1 MRQKIYSI
9 IIGITAFFWQ
19 NVYSQTDTTVIF
31 SEIMFN
37 PVTTFSNNEFIE
49 LFNTSYTDTMNL
61 SGWKIRYATS
71 TPDNISNAGFGLKL
85 APRQFAVI
93 FEADYTG
100 GYTVPAKSLVLKIH
114 DNFFGTSGMANTEAR
129 ELKLINSKGDTT
141 ASYTYSVPNSTGY
154 SDEKIIMIANNFA
167 SNWANSLV
175 INGTPGGANSVS
187 PKEYDLGVTSIFFS
201 PPAPVLNDSI
211 SISAMIKN
219 FGLNAAQ
226 NFNIKFSYDIN
237 GDSIPDIHLPSVPIA
252 NLTARD
258 SLLVNAPSKINKILN
273 RVVAFCSIEF
283 SQDENLANNNLALS
297 IEPGLSPKSTLINE
311 FMFDPFTGEPEWIE
325 LYNNT
330 EGTIN
335 LKNWKISD
343 VLLRP
348 TLTTI
353 VNSDFTFPPRSFLIL
368 ATDTTAIKNF
378 YSSIPSQILRV
389 SIPALNNDKDGVVL
403 YDHRGAV
410 MDSVFYLSSWGIKGN
425 SLERISLTESS
436 TKQSNWAASFAD
448 SGGTPGQENSAKDAK
463 SYPRNSFVVNEIMFD
478 QLSGLSEYVEFYNTT
493 SDTINIAGWRYTE
506 NGGLTLTLSSKLKK
520 IPPGGYVI
528 LSADSSNL
536 KHFSYLKE
544 TSPDYHVT
552 IANRSDLSLSNT
564 EDMVKIIDLFG
575 NTVDSLFYHTKWNN
589 SEIEDTKGRAL
600 ERINPLLSSTDS
612 KNWSTSVNIL
622 GGSPGKQNSIFTR
635 TLPSQSSLEISPNP
649 FSPDNDGFEDF
660 TIFTY
665 KLSQSIASI
674 RIRIYDG
681 QGRLVRTLSD
691 NQPSGAEGSI
701 IFNGLDDNKQPLRI
715 GIYAVL
721 LEAINQTNGIVDKV
735 KKALVVARKLR

>member
-1 MRQKIYSI
+1 MKQKFYFIPMLAIVLHVSLVFSQSDTSI
-9 IIGITAFFWQ
+9 
-19 NVYSQTDTTVIF
+19 VF

-37 PVTTFSNNEFIE
+37 PVTSFSNNEFIE
-49 LFNTSYTDTMNL
+49 LFNTSYTDSFNL
-61 SGWKIRYATS
+61 SSWKIRYAAS
-71 TPDNISNAGFGLKL
+71 TPDNITDAGYGTKL
-85 APRQFAVI
+85 APRKYAII
-93 FEADYTG
+93 FEQDYLG
-100 GYTVPAKSLVLKIH
+100 GYTVPSSSLILKIH
-114 DNFFGTSGMANTEAR
+114 DHSFGTSGMANTEAR

-141 ASYTYSVPNSTGY
+141 SSYTYSVPNPTGY
-154 SDEKIIMIANNFA
+154 SDEKVILIANNSA

-175 INGTPGGANSVS
+175 INGSPGGSNSVS

-201 PPAPVLNDSI
+201 PSAPVLNDTI

-219 FGLNAAQ
+219 LGLNPAQ
-226 NFNIKFSYDIN
+226 NFSVKFSYDTN
-237 GDSIPDIHLPSVPIA
+237 GDSIPDIDLPSVPIS
-252 NLTARD
+252 NLNARD
-258 SLLVNAPSKINKILN
+258 SLLVIATQKINRILN

-283 SQDENLANNNLALS
+283 TQDENLSNNNFSIS
-297 IEPGLSPKSTLINE
+297 IEPGLSPKSILINE
-311 FMFDPFTGEPEWIE
+311 FMFDPLTGEPEWVE
-325 LYNNT
+325 LFNNT
-330 EGTIN
+330 DGTIN
-335 LKNWKISD
+335 LKSWKISD
-343 VLLRP
+343 VLSTP
-348 TLTTI
+348 TLATI
-353 VNSDFTFPPRSFLIL
+353 TNSDFNFLPKSFLIL

-378 YSSIPSQILRV
+378 YASIPSKIIRV

-436 TKQSNWAASFAD
+436 TKQSNWVASFAD

-463 SYPRNSFVVNEIMFD
+463 SYSRNSFVINEIMFD

-506 NGGLTLTLSSKLKK
+506 NGGLTLTLSGKIKK

-536 KHFSYLKE
+536 KHFSYLAE
-544 TSPDYHVT
+544 GSPNYYVV

-575 NTVDSLFYHTKWNN
+575 NTIDSVFYNAKWHN
-589 SEIEDTKGRAL
+589 SEIEDTKGRSL
-600 ERINPLLSSTDS
+600 ERINPLLSSTDA

-665 KLSQSIASI
+665 KLSQSTASI
-674 RIRIYDG
+674 RIRIYDS
-681 QGRLVRTLSD
+681 QGRLVRTLAD
-691 NQPSGAEGSI
+691 NQPSSAGGSI
-701 IFNGLDDNKQPLRI
+701 IFNGLDDHKQPLRI

-721 LEAINQTNGIVDKV
+721 LEAINQTNGVVDKV
-735 KKALVVARKLR
+735 KKTLVVARKLK